1 MRVYALQALFTI
13 VGAFCCASAWALTI
27 EVLLSDD
34 SPPYYE
40 VANSFRSRLQQSVPH
55 ADFVV
60 KDSSQYAAWIR
71 NPDTRLLLCIGVK
84 ATQDALESRTNLPIL
99 SVLVPKDSFDLL
111 AQNYPLRRSV
121 TAIYLDQPYA
131 RQLAMVRFALPDH
144 TRVGVLLRTEDQ
156 QKLEAI
162 EVAAKQQKMQVI
174 SQLLDPQTSILPAL
188 QQVLAASDVL
198 LVLPD
203 TLLYN
208 KNNIQS
214 ILLTSYRYRDP
225 VMSYSQALVRA
236 GAMLGLYS
244 RPSQIGFQAA
254 EVALHSLQTGTLP
267 MPLYPKYFTVGVNR
281 RVAHSLRLPAQGGIE
296 LQEKLQQWERAQK

>member
-1 MRVYALQALFTI
+1 MRAYALQALFTI

-40 VANSFRSRLQQSVPH
+40 VANSFRSQLQQSLPH
-55 ADFVV
+55 TEFVV
-60 KDSSQYAAWIR
+60 KDSSQYTAGTH
-71 NPDTRLLLCIGVK
+71 NSDTRLLLCIGVK

-111 AQNYPLRRSV
+111 ARNYPLRRSF

-131 RQLAMVRFALPDH
+131 RQLAMVRFALPGH

-162 EVAAKQQKMQVI
+162 EVAARQQKMQVI
-174 SQLLDPQTSILPAL
+174 SQLLNQQTSILPAL

-214 ILLTSYRYRDP
+214 ILFTSYRYRDP

-244 RPSQIGFQAA
+244 RPSQIGSHAA
-254 EVALHSLQTGTLP
+254 EVALQSLQTGTLP

-281 RVAHSLRLPAQGGIE
+281 RVVHSLRLPAHGGIE